1 MGDTSLRDAEQL
13 AEKVVS
19 DFGLTLPVDVIELA
33 RSHDILVEA
42 KPSIA
47 AGVSGM
53 LIRHVND
60 FAIGYATHV
69 RNEGFQR
76 FSIAHEL
83 GHFFLPGHPEH
94 IFSEGKRSHESRAGF
109 ASGDPIELQADH
121 FAAGLLM
128 PSSLF
133 AREAGKYSDG
143 LGAIEKLAEVCQT
156 SITASAIRY
165 AEVTDGALAVIIS
178 SRSSVDY
185 CFLSSA
191 MRRIKGLTYLKKGAV
206 LPRDSLTRDFNQTSD
221 NVVSSRRA
229 DGETDLQSWFRCD
242 DEVGAWEDVMGLGN
256 YGKTLTVITAEFSDD
271 GGDGDGGDV
280 WAQPQFRNR
289 R

>member
-1 MGDTSLRDAEQL
+1 MGDSSLRDAEQL

-33 RSHDILVEA
+33 RSHEILVEA

-83 GHFFLPGHPEH
+83 GHFFLPGHPDH
-94 IFSEGKRSHESRAGF
+94 IFSEGRSLHESRAGF
-109 ASGDPIELQADH
+109 ISGDPIELQADH

-133 AREAGKYSDG
+133 SKEAGKYSDG
-143 LGAIEKLAEVCQT
+143 LGAIEKLAEVCKT

-165 AEVTDGALAVIIS
+165 AEVTDAAIAVVVS

-185 CFLSSA
+185 CFLSPA
-191 MRRIKGLTYLKKGAV
+191 MRRIKGLTHLKKGSV
-206 LPRDSLTRDFNQTSD
+206 LPRDSLTRDFNQTVD
-221 NVVSSRRA
+221 NVHSARQL
-229 DGETDLQSWFRCD
+229 DGEADLQSWFRCD
-242 DEVGAWEDVMGLGN
+242 DEVDAQEEVVGLGA
-256 YGKTLTVITAEFSDD
+256 YGKTLTVITAETSDD
-271 GGDGDGGDV
+271 DGDKKREREWDD
-280 WAQPQFRNR
+280 PKFSYR

>member
-1 MGDTSLRDAEQL
+1 MGDMSLRDAGQL

-19 DFGLTLPVDVIELA
+19 DYGLSLPVDVIELA
-33 RSHDILVEA
+33 RSLDILVEP
-42 KPSIA
+42 KPSVA

-53 LIRHVND
+53 LIRHGND

-94 IFSEGKRSHESRAGF
+94 IFSEGKHSHESHAGF
-109 ASGDPIELQADH
+109 ASGNPIELQADH

-128 PSSLF
+128 PSALF
-133 AREAGKYSDG
+133 TKEAARYSDG
-143 LGAIEKLAEVCQT
+143 LGAIEKLAAVCKT
-156 SITASAIRY
+156 SVTASAIRY
-165 AEVTDGALAVIIS
+165 AEITDAAIAVVVS

-185 CFLSSA
+185 CFLSPA
-191 MRRIKGLTYLKKGAV
+191 MRRIKGLTHLKKGAV
-206 LPRDSLTRDFNQTSD
+206 LPRDSLTRDFNQTMD
-221 NVVSSRRA
+221 NVLSARQL
-229 DGETDLQSWFRCD
+229 DGEADLQSWFRCD
-242 DEVGAWEDVMGLGN
+242 DEVDAWEEVVGLGA
-256 YGKTLTVITAEFSDD
+256 YGKTLTVITAEASDD
-271 GGDGDGGDV
+271 DSDKKREREWDD
-280 WAQPQFRNR
+280 PKFSYR

>member
-1 MGDTSLRDAEQL
+1 MGDVSLRDAEQL

-19 DFGLTLPVDVIELA
+19 DFGLTLPVDVVELA
-33 RSHDILVEA
+33 RSHEILVEA

-69 RNEGFQR
+69 RSEGFQR

-94 IFSEGKRSHESRAGF
+94 IFSEGKTLHESRAGF

-133 AREAGKYSDG
+133 AKEAGKYSDG
-143 LGAIEKLAEVCQT
+143 LGAVEKLAEVCKT
-156 SITASAIRY
+156 SLTASAIRY
-165 AEVTDGALAVIIS
+165 AEVTDAAIAVVVS

-185 CFLSSA
+185 CFLSPA
-191 MRRIKGLTYLKKGAV
+191 MSRIRGLTYLKKGAV
-206 LPRDSLTRDFNQTSD
+206 LPRDSLTRNFNQASD
-221 NVVSSRRA
+221 NVVSGRRV

-242 DEVGAWEDVMGLGN
+242 GEFDAWEEAVGLGA
-256 YGKTLTVITAEFSDD
+256 YGKTLTVITAEASDD
-271 GGDGDGGDV
+271 DEDGGRGWDE
-280 WAQPQFRNR
+280 PKFSYR

>member
-1 MGDTSLRDAEQL
+1 MGDSSLRDAEQL

-33 RSHDILVEA
+33 RSHEILVEA

-83 GHFFLPGHPEH
+83 GHFFLPGHPDH
-94 IFSEGKRSHESRAGF
+94 IFSEGRSLHESRAGF
-109 ASGDPIELQADH
+109 VSGDPIELQADH

-133 AREAGKYSDG
+133 SKEAGKYSDG
-143 LGAIEKLAEVCQT
+143 LGAIEKLAEVCKT

-165 AEVTDGALAVIIS
+165 AEVTDAAIAVIVS

-185 CFLSSA
+185 CFLSPA
-191 MRRIKGLTYLKKGAV
+191 MRRIKGLTHLKKGSV
-206 LPRDSLTRDFNQTSD
+206 LPRDSLTRDFNQTTD
-221 NVVSSRRA
+221 NVLSARRA
-229 DGETDLQSWFRCD
+229 AGETDLQSWFRCD
-242 DEVGAWEDVMGLGN
+242 DEVDGWEEVVGLGG
-256 YGKTLTVITAEFSDD
+256 YGKTLTVIAADEPSGGPDDD
-271 GGDGDGGDV
+271 GQDAWDE
-280 WAQPQFRNR
+280 PRFSYR